1 MDTSTK
7 FMGKTIKSPIIAGS
21 CGKTAD
27 MNNLKLLEEKGVGAI
42 ILKSLF
48 EEQITHEISN
58 NIRLMQNIGEM
69 QEAYTYIAE
78 HTKQNQLD
86 NYLKFIRQAK
96 QMVSVPIIA
105 SINCVT
111 ATEWLQFATD
121 IEKAGA
127 DGIELNMF
135 IMPTDVNTSS
145 EEIEQFYENTIQ
157 ILRRAIT
164 IPISI
169 KISPYSAS
177 LAKMCQKLSW
187 MGISNLSIFN
197 RFIEHDI
204 DINTQEI
211 KPVNIF
217 SGENELY
224 MTLRWTAIL
233 SKLVHC
239 SITSGGGVHK
249 IEDPIKLLLAG
260 ANTVQVAS
268 ALYTDGFD
276 FIEKANNRLQQWM
289 QEKGYNKLSDF
300 KGQLA
305 IEKNSTA
312 STFFRVQYMKYYAGI
327 E

>member
-233 SKLVHC
+233 AKLVNC

-249 IEDPIKLLLAG
+249 EEDPIKLLLAG
-260 ANTVQVAS
+260 ANTIQVAS
-268 ALYTDGFD
+268 ALYTEGFD
-276 FIEKANNRLQQWM
+276 FIEKANNKLQQWM
-289 QEKGYNKLSDF
+289 KEKGYNKLNDF
-300 KGQLA
+300 RGQLA